1 MAAERYK
8 KFENRFI
15 ESTGRFFRKLFSGLG
30 HAVSSFL
37 NTGKQKFT
45 IMLVPHSEKKV
56 VNFRVSVFSLVFIFV
71 IAVAVLGTF
80 FIYTTRISG
89 VTQQLSEKS
98 GDLDQSER
106 NLDLLL
112 DQVSNL
118 KRASRN
124 FEISLDK
131 AMDTLNISGDKELQ
145 ASVADGDFTSLIS
158 ANETD
163 AGVIREISEL
173 KNLAAYLEDSVE
185 SFSKITEL
193 IISQGDLLVE
203 MPTLWPIE
211 GGDGRI
217 TNYFGPAEHP
227 FTHTWYIHKG
237 LDIGYGF
244 GKPILA
250 AANGKVIERGY
261 EPLGFGNYFVV
272 RHNYGFLTKYA
283 HLGDVYVDE
292 GDVVTQGQVV
302 GTMGSTGL
310 STGPHLHFEI
320 RIGSQ
325 VVDPEKFLNVRKR

>member
-1 MAAERYK
+1 LSAERYK
-8 KFENRFI
+8 KFENRLI
-15 ESTGRFFRKLFSGLG
+15 EGAGRIFKRFFNGINRAVASFFNTGR
-30 HAVSSFL
+30 
-37 NTGKQKFT
+37 QKFT

-56 VNFRVSVFSLVFIFV
+56 VNFRISVFSLVFLFV
-71 IAVAVLGTF
+71 VTVAVLGTF

-89 VTQQLSEKS
+89 VTQQLSQKS
-98 GDLDQSER
+98 SELDKSEE

-112 DQVSNL
+112 DKVSEL

-124 FEISLDK
+124 FEVSLNK
-131 AMDTLNISGDKELQ
+131 AMEALNISNDKGLK

-163 AGVIREISEL
+163 AGVMREISDLE
-173 KNLAAYLEDSVE
+173 NLSAYLEDSVE
-185 SFSKITEL
+185 SFGKITDL

-203 MPTLWPIE
+203 MPTLWPVE

-227 FTHTWYIHKG
+227 FTHQWYLHKG

-250 AANGKVIERGY
+250 AANGKVVERGY
-261 EPLGFGNYFVV
+261 EPLGFGNYFII

-283 HLGDVYVDE
+283 HLSDVYVNE
-292 GDVVTQGQVV
+292 GDVVTQGQIV

>member
-1 MAAERYK
+1 MSAERYK

-15 ESTGRFFRKLFSGLG
+15 ENISRIFRKLFNNVGG
-30 HAVSSFL
+30 GVSSFF
-37 NTGKQKFT
+37 NAGRQKFT
-45 IMLVPHSEKKV
+45 IMLIPHSEKKV
-56 VNFRVSVFSLVFIFV
+56 VNFRISVFSLVFIFV
-71 IAVAVLGTF
+71 IAVVVLGAF
-80 FIYTTRISG
+80 FVYSTKISG
-89 VTQQLSEKS
+89 VSQQLTEKS
-98 GDLDQSER
+98 SDLDSSEN
-106 NLDLLL
+106 NLELLL
-112 DQVSNL
+112 DQVSDL

-124 FEISLDK
+124 FEISLDN
-131 AMDTLNISGDKELQ
+131 AMDNLNINSDKDLQ

-158 ANETD
+158 ANETE
-163 AGVIREISEL
+163 AGVMREIGEL
-173 KNLAAYLEDSVE
+173 QNLAAYLEDSVE

-203 MPTLWPIE
+203 MPTLWPVQ

-227 FTHTWYIHKG
+227 FTHTWYLHKG

-250 AANGKVIERGY
+250 AANGKIVERGY
-261 EPLGFGNYFVV
+261 EPLGFGNYFVI

-283 HLGDVYVDE
+283 HLSDVYVDE

-302 GTMGSTGL
+302 GVMGSTGL

>member
-1 MAAERYK
+1 LSAERYK

-15 ESTGRFFRKLFSGLG
+15 ENIRRIFRKLFNNISAG
-30 HAVSSFL
+30 ASSFF
-37 NTGKQKFT
+37 NTGRQKFT
-45 IMLVPHSEKKV
+45 IMLIPHSEKKV
-56 VNFRVSVFSLVFIFV
+56 VNFRVSVFSLVFIFT
-71 IAVAVLGTF
+71 IAIVVLGSF
-80 FIYTTRISG
+80 FIYSTKISG
-89 VTQQLSEKS
+89 VSQQLTEKSSDLNNSEK
-98 GDLDQSER
+98 
-106 NLDLLL
+106 NLELLL
-112 DQVSNL
+112 DQVSDL

-124 FEISLDK
+124 FEISLDN
-131 AMDTLNISGDKELQ
+131 AMDTLNINPDKDLK
-145 ASVADGDFTSLIS
+145 ASVADGDFSSLIS
-158 ANETD
+158 ANETE
-163 AGVIREISEL
+163 AGVMREIGEL
-173 KNLAAYLEDSVE
+173 QNLSAYLEDSVE

-203 MPTLWPIE
+203 MPTLWPIQ

-227 FTHTWYIHKG
+227 FTHSWYLHKG
-237 LDIGYGF
+237 IDIGYGF

-250 AANGKVIERGY
+250 AANGKVVERGY
-261 EPLGFGNYFVV
+261 EPLGFGNYFII

-283 HLGDVYVDE
+283 HLSDVYVDE

-302 GTMGSTGL
+302 GAMGSTGL

>member
-1 MAAERYK
+1 MSAERYK

-15 ESTGRFFRKLFSGLG
+15 ENISRIFRKALNNIVG
-30 HAVSSFL
+30 AVSSFL
-37 NTGKQKFT
+37 NAGRQKFT
-45 IMLVPHSEKKV
+45 IMLIPHSEKKV
-56 VNFRVSVFSLVFIFV
+56 VNFRISVFSLAFIFIITV
-71 IAVAVLGTF
+71 TVLGAF
-80 FIYTTRISG
+80 FIYSTKISG
-89 VTQQLSEKS
+89 VSQQLTEKSSELDSSEK
-98 GDLDQSER
+98 
-106 NLDLLL
+106 NLELLL
-112 DQVSNL
+112 DQVSDL

-124 FEISLDK
+124 FEISLDN
-131 AMDTLNISGDKELQ
+131 AMDTLNINSDKELQ
-145 ASVADGDFTSLIS
+145 ASVADGDFSSLIS
-158 ANETD
+158 ANETE
-163 AGVIREISEL
+163 AGVMREISDL
-173 KNLAAYLEDSVE
+173 QNLSAYLEDSVE

-203 MPTLWPIE
+203 MPTLWPVD

-227 FTHTWYIHKG
+227 FTHQWYLHKG
-237 LDIGYGF
+237 IDIGYGF

-250 AANGKVIERGY
+250 AANGKVVERGY
-261 EPLGFGNYFVV
+261 EPLGFGNYFII

-283 HLGDVYVDE
+283 HLSDVYVDE

-302 GTMGSTGL
+302 GAMGSTGL

>member
-1 MAAERYK
+1 MSAERYK
-8 KFENRFI
+8 KFENRLI
-15 ESTGRFFRKLFSGLG
+15 ENTSRVFRKLFNGIGST
-30 HAVSSFL
+30 VSSFF
-37 NTGKQKFT
+37 NTGRQKFT

-56 VNFRVSVFSLVFIFV
+56 VNFRISVFSLVFVFI

-80 FIYTTRISG
+80 FVYTTRISG
-89 VTQQLSEKS
+89 VSQQLAEKT
-98 GDLDQSER
+98 GDLDESEK

-112 DQVSNL
+112 DQVSDL

-131 AMDTLNISGDKELQ
+131 AMDNLNISSEKELQ
-145 ASVADGDFTSLIS
+145 ASVADGDFTALIS
-158 ANETD
+158 ANEAD
-163 AGVIREISEL
+163 AGVMREISDL
-173 KNLAAYLEDSVE
+173 QNLAAYLEDSVE

-203 MPTLWPIE
+203 MPTLWPVE

-227 FTHTWYIHKG
+227 FTHTWYLHKG

-250 AANGKVIERGY
+250 AANGKVVERGY
-261 EPLGFGNYFVV
+261 EPLGFGNYFII

-283 HLGDVYVDE
+283 HLNDVYVDE

-302 GTMGSTGL
+302 GSMGSTGL

>member
-1 MAAERYK
+1 MSAERYK
-8 KFENRFI
+8 KIENRFI
-15 ESTGRFFRKLFSGLG
+15 ETLSRVFRKLFNGVG
-30 HAVSSFL
+30 GAVSSFY
-37 NTGKQKFT
+37 NTGRQKFT
-45 IMLVPHSEKKV
+45 VMLVPHSEKKV
-56 VNFRVSVFSLVFIFV
+56 VNFRISVFSLVFILFV
-71 IAVAVLGTF
+71 TLSVLGTF
-80 FIYTTRISG
+80 FVYTTRISG
-89 VTQQLSEKS
+89 VSQQLAEKS
-98 GDLDQSER
+98 GSLDESEK

-112 DQVSNL
+112 DQVSDL

-131 AMDTLNISGDKELQ
+131 AMENLNISSDKELQ
-145 ASVADGDFTSLIS
+145 ASVVDGDFSSLIS

-163 AGVIREISEL
+163 AGVMREISEL
-173 KNLAAYLEDSVE
+173 ENLAAYLEDSVE

-203 MPTLWPIE
+203 MPTLWPVE

-227 FTHTWYIHKG
+227 FTHTWYLHKG
-237 LDIGYGF
+237 IDIGFGF

-250 AANGKVIERGY
+250 AANGKIVERGY
-261 EPLGFGNYFVV
+261 EPLGFGNYIVI
-272 RHNYGFLTKYA
+272 RHNYGFITKYA
-283 HLGDVYVDE
+283 HLNDVYVDE
-292 GDVVTQGQVV
+292 GDVITQGQVI
-302 GTMGSTGL
+302 GAMGSTGL